1 MDMKDKNIDCMKAD
15 LLKEIKNICR
25 EVQNIQTFSGLIS
38 LESRIY
44 EMSRHLTVL
53 KYLDEKMKI
62 TDFCLTQEILPNDPQ
77 VKKAVPGRK
86 ENQKSSENYRAIQLN
101 INDKVAFENQLF
113 NKDSKAFY
121 GFLEKINHSKSLKEA
136 LEIWQEYHQ
145 SFHWEKKEDFA
156 KRLEKLVE
164 QRFE

>member
-1 MDMKDKNIDCMKAD
+1 MDMNDKNIHRMKAD
-15 LLKEIKNICR
+15 LLQEIKNICR
-25 EVQNIQTFSGLIS
+25 EVQSIQTFSGLIS

-44 EMSRHLTVL
+44 EMSRQLTIL
-53 KYLDEKMKI
+53 KYLDGKMKI
-62 TDFCLTQEILPNDPQ
+62 ANLYLTQEAASREPH
-77 VKKAVPGRK
+77 VKEVVQSRK

-101 INDKVAFENQLF
+101 LNDKVAFENQLF

-121 GFLEKINHSKSLKEA
+121 EFLEKINHSKSFEEA
-136 LEIWQEYHQ
+136 RKIWQAYHK

>member
-1 MDMKDKNIDCMKAD
+1 MDMNDKNIDRMKAD
-15 LLKEIKNICR
+15 LLQEIKNICR

-62 TDFCLTQEILPNDPQ
+62 TDFCSTQEILPKETQ
-77 VKKAVPGRK
+77 VKKAVPSIK

-121 GFLEKINHSKSLKEA
+121 GFLEKTNRSKSLKEA
-136 LEIWQEYHQ
+136 REIWQEYHQ
-145 SFHWEKKEDFA
+145 SFNWEKKEDFA